1 MVKSLYQVMIIPYTK
16 VLLSIRHLETAYA
29 MKFVIAVATSVNSP
43 VIVLTRTLAMLGIL
57 TDPLTNV
64 HSAVAVLEGTS
75 TIELTIFPSA
85 IKVIAIDVL
94 VEHH

>member
-1 MVKSLYQVMIIPYTK
+1 MIIPYTK

-29 MKFVIAVATSVNSP
+29 MKFVMIESSSVNSP
-43 VIVLTRTLAMLGIL
+43 VIVLTRTLAMHGMII

-64 HSAVAVLEGTS
+64 RGAVAVLEGTS
-75 TIELTIFPSA
+75 TVELTVPPSA
-85 IKVIAIDVL
+85 VKVIAIDVL

>member
-1 MVKSLYQVMIIPYTK
+1 M
-16 VLLSIRHLETAYA
+16 ADA

-43 VIVLTRTLAMLGIL
+43 IIELTRSLAMHGII

-75 TIELTIFPSA
+75 AVELTIFPSA
-85 IKVIAIDVL
+85 VKVITIDVL
-94 VEHH
+94 VEHHRTR